1 MSKRKRRKFT
11 AEFKAKVVLEAL
23 SERYTLTEIA
33 QKYDL
38 QPVQISKWKREF
50 KENMSQVFE
59 SPKAK
64 DIKRQEEHESH
75 LYEQIG
81 RLQVQLEW
89 LKKKM
94 DTLD

>member
-23 SERYTLTEIA
+23 TERYTLTEIA

-50 KENMSQVFE
+50 KENMS
-59 SPKAK
+59 
-64 DIKRQEEHESH
+64 
-75 LYEQIG
+75 
-81 RLQVQLEW
+81 
-89 LKKKM
+89 
-94 DTLD
+94 